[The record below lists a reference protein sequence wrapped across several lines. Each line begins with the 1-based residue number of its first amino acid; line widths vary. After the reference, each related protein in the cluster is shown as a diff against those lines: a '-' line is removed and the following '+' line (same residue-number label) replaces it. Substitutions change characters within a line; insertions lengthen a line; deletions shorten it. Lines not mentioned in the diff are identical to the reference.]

1 MNDHPLKVEHHNTT
15 SDGGSIASKDYEDR
29 YFQDNGFD
37 ESKEVYIGGNNLE
50 ERWESFS
57 GSCFTIGELGF
68 GLGLNFLTTMHCWLK
83 KERSFNLDYI
93 GIDKKILEKKNLVLL
108 EEAFPNLKKEIN
120 IFKECDVVG
129 HNGFE
134 CISIPDLKIRLIL
147 VTEDVQKAINDICIS
162 NIDAWFLDGFDPKKN
177 PEMWTEDV
185 LKAVFDLSSSDSS
198 FSSFTSVGRIRRAL
212 LENGFEVNK
221 VPGFGTKRHRIV
233 GRKFEENKKSLD
245 IEYFDME
252 NLYKTKDDYTANEIE
267 VFIDEN
273 KDQLK
278 REYIDFKY
286 VILNPKNLI
295 GIEEFNQEFFDEID
309 SIENKISQGST
320 FDTILEDIN
329 VDIIEVNEFAPSS
342 SKQINE
348 DLIYSKKT
356 SKIDLIE
363 SGDNFLLYNIDNQ
376 YDRAPDLNDEIIKGE
391 IVELIYQKGK
401 FDYNR
406 EIIEEIQKKKFDNS
420 KFEEL
425 AGSNKEYSSINSI
438 EDDKLI
444 DINSVKMLYAL
455 PVNSFALVNK
465 EDKIYLV
472 KITGTNK
479 NSFNKT
485 DEKYLKFVNSQ
496 NTNNRKSILQSYD
509 QLLNDKYQV
518 QLNQKTIDRVK
529 NYFK

>member
-1 MNDHPLKVEHHNTT
+1 MIKKLKEMGWKKSGGFLVMAVVSLAFVFGGFGGGFSTNNQNNIAKINKTNVTT
-15 SDGGSIASKDYEDR
+15 QEFIDYVN
-29 YFQDNGFD
+29 QSGI
-37 ESKEVYIGGNNLE
+37 SQEVIRNNLDNNIIE
-50 ERWESFS
+50 ELLS
-57 GSCFTIGELGF
+57 GLISTTLINLEVEGF
-68 GLGLNFLTTMHCWLK
+68 GLSINEITILKNIKENKNFHDENGVFQRIKYEKFLLSNNMSASMFELQLKNRELQKHLFDFIGAGTVTPNFL
-83 KERSFNLDYI
+83 I
-93 GIDKKILEKKNLVLL
+93 EK
-108 EEAFPNLKKEIN
+108 
-120 IFKECDVVG
+120 
-129 HNGFE
+129 
-134 CISIPDLKIRLIL
+134 
-147 VTEDVQKAINDICIS
+147 
-162 NIDAWFLDGFDPKKN
+162 
-177 PEMWTEDV
+177 
-185 LKAVFDLSSSDSS
+185 
-198 FSSFTSVGRIRRAL
+198 
-212 LENGFEVNK
+212 
-221 VPGFGTKRHRIV
+221 
-233 GRKFEENKKSLD
+233 KFEENNKSLD

-252 NLYKTKDDYTANEIE
+252 NLYKTKDDYTVNEIE

-320 FDTILEDIN
+320 FDIILADIN
-329 VDIIEVNEFAPSS
+329 VDIIEVNEFVPSS
-342 SKQINE
+342 NKQINE
-348 DLIYSKKT
+348 DLIYSKKA

-363 SGDNFLLYNIDNQ
+363 NGDNFLLYNIDNQ

-438 EDDKLI
+438 EDDELI

-496 NTNNRKSILQSYD
+496 NTNNRKTILQSYD

>member
-1 MNDHPLKVEHHNTT
+1 MIEKLKNLGWKQLGGLVLIVIIIIAFGFGGFGGGFSTNNQNNIAKINKTNVTT
-15 SDGGSIASKDYEDR
+15 QDFIDYVNQSGISQEAIRD
-29 YFQDNGFD
+29 
-37 ESKEVYIGGNNLE
+37 NLE
-50 ERWESFS
+50 NNIIEELLS
-57 GSCFTIGELGF
+57 GLIS
-68 GLGLNFLTTMHCWLK
+68 TTL
-83 KERSFNLDYI
+83 
-93 GIDKKILEKKNLVLL
+93 IDLE
-108 EEAFPNLKKEIN
+108 I
-120 IFKECDVVG
+120 
-129 HNGFE
+129 
-134 CISIPDLKIRLIL
+134 
-147 VTEDVQKAINDICIS
+147 ED
-162 NIDAWFLDGFDPKKN
+162 
-177 PEMWTEDV
+177 
-185 LKAVFDLSSSDSS
+185 FDLSINERTILKNIKENKNFHD
-198 FSSFTSVGRIRRAL
+198 
-212 LENGFEVNK
+212 ENGTFQRIKYEKFLLSNNLSAAMFELQLKNRELQK
-221 VPGFGTKRHRIV
+221 HLFDFIGAGTITPNFLIEK
-233 GRKFEENKKSLD
+233 KFEENNKSLD

-320 FDTILEDIN
+320 FDAILDDIN

-348 DLIYSKKT
+348 DLIYSKKA

>member
-1 MNDHPLKVEHHNTT
+1 MIEKLKELGWKKTGGFLVMAFVAFAFIFGGFGGGFSTNNQNNIAKINKTNVTT
-15 SDGGSIASKDYEDR
+15 QDFIDYVNQSGISQEAIRD
-29 YFQDNGFD
+29 
-37 ESKEVYIGGNNLE
+37 NLE
-50 ERWESFS
+50 NNIIEELLS
-57 GSCFTIGELGF
+57 GLIS
-68 GLGLNFLTTMHCWLK
+68 TTL
-83 KERSFNLDYI
+83 
-93 GIDKKILEKKNLVLL
+93 IDLEIK
-108 EEAFPNLKKEIN
+108 
-120 IFKECDVVG
+120 D
-129 HNGFE
+129 
-134 CISIPDLKIRLIL
+134 
-147 VTEDVQKAINDICIS
+147 
-162 NIDAWFLDGFDPKKN
+162 
-177 PEMWTEDV
+177 
-185 LKAVFDLSSSDSS
+185 FDLSINERTILKNIKENKNFQD
-198 FSSFTSVGRIRRAL
+198 
-212 LENGFEVNK
+212 ENGAFQRIKYEKFLLSNNLSAAMFELQLKNRELQK
-221 VPGFGTKRHRIV
+221 HLFDFIGAGTITPNFLIEK
-233 GRKFEENKKSLD
+233 KFEENNKSLD

-342 SKQINE
+342 NKQINE
-348 DLIYSKKT
+348 DLIYSKKA

-363 SGDNFLLYNIDNQ
+363 NGDNFLLYNIDNQ

>member
-1 MNDHPLKVEHHNTT
+1 MIEKLKNLGWKQF
-15 SDGGSIASKDYEDR
+15 GGLVLIVIIIIA
-29 YFQDNGFD
+29 F
-37 ESKEVYIGGNNLE
+37 
-50 ERWESFS
+50 
-57 GSCFTIGELGF
+57 GF
-68 GLGLNFLTTMHCWLK
+68 GGFGGGFSTNNQNNIAKINKTNITTQDFIDYVNQSGISQ
-83 KERSFNLDYI
+83 EAIRDNLDNNI
-93 GIDKKILEKKNLVLL
+93 IEELLSGLISTTLIDLEIK
-108 EEAFPNLKKEIN
+108 
-120 IFKECDVVG
+120 D
-129 HNGFE
+129 
-134 CISIPDLKIRLIL
+134 
-147 VTEDVQKAINDICIS
+147 
-162 NIDAWFLDGFDPKKN
+162 
-177 PEMWTEDV
+177 
-185 LKAVFDLSSSDSS
+185 FDLSINERTILKNIKENKNFQD
-198 FSSFTSVGRIRRAL
+198 
-212 LENGFEVNK
+212 ENGAFQRIKYEKFLLSNNLSAPMFELQLKNRELQK
-221 VPGFGTKRHRIV
+221 HLFDFIGAGTITPNFLIEK
-233 GRKFEENKKSLD
+233 KFEENNKSLN
-245 IEYFDME
+245 IVYFDME
-252 NLYKTKDDYTANEIE
+252 NLYKTKDDYTVNEIE

-348 DLIYSKKT
+348 DLIYSKKA

-406 EIIEEIQKKKFDNS
+406 KIIEEIQNKKFDNL

>member
-1 MNDHPLKVEHHNTT
+1 MIEKLKNLGWKQLGGLVLIVIIIIAFGFGGFGGGFSTNNQNNIAKINKTNVTT
-15 SDGGSIASKDYEDR
+15 QDFIDYVNQSGISQEAIRD
-29 YFQDNGFD
+29 
-37 ESKEVYIGGNNLE
+37 NLE
-50 ERWESFS
+50 NNIIEELLS
-57 GSCFTIGELGF
+57 GLIS
-68 GLGLNFLTTMHCWLK
+68 TTL
-83 KERSFNLDYI
+83 
-93 GIDKKILEKKNLVLL
+93 IDLEIK
-108 EEAFPNLKKEIN
+108 
-120 IFKECDVVG
+120 D
-129 HNGFE
+129 
-134 CISIPDLKIRLIL
+134 
-147 VTEDVQKAINDICIS
+147 
-162 NIDAWFLDGFDPKKN
+162 
-177 PEMWTEDV
+177 
-185 LKAVFDLSSSDSS
+185 FDLSINERTILKNIKENKNFQD
-198 FSSFTSVGRIRRAL
+198 
-212 LENGFEVNK
+212 ENGAFQRIKYEKFLLSNNLSAPMFELQLKNRELQK
-221 VPGFGTKRHRIV
+221 HLFDFIGAGTITPNFLIEK
-233 GRKFEENKKSLD
+233 KFEENNKSLD

-295 GIEEFNQEFFDEID
+295 GIEEFNQDFFDEID

-329 VDIIEVNEFAPSS
+329 VDIIEINEFAPSS
-342 SKQINE
+342 GKQINE
-348 DLIYSKKT
+348 DLIYSKKA